1 MGCGQSKAGR
11 EAGGDDTLTES
22 PELEQRAAVTVDLVL
37 AHTVPSPAESAGF
50 EFRPHG
56 IEGVGVKDQRMRPR
70 LRLFVGADEPE
81 TAVVPEPEVSM
92 RLEDL
97 TRVLADAIIWDR
109 TWVQDFADDEIRVSA
124 DLFEI
129 LSAYSHLRP
138 SA

>member
-1 MGCGQSKAGR
+1 
-11 EAGGDDTLTES
+11 
-22 PELEQRAAVTVDLVL
+22 
-37 AHTVPSPAESAGF
+37 
-50 EFRPHG
+50 
-56 IEGVGVKDQRMRPR
+56 MRPR